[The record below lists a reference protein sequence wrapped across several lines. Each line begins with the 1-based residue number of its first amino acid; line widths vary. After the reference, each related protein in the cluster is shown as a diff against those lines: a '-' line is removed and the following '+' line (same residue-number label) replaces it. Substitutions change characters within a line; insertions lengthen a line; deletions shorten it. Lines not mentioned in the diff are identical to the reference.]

1 MAVNVMTGA
10 KAILKVNGRVL
21 GYATGLQISE
31 MTLNGRVDSLG
42 FIDSREITPISRM
55 VQASCAMIRIFQT
68 TTSNGANAAE
78 SDEAG
83 AVPNAGANANRD
95 RMVNTTLRSTDVADV
110 SEDIRTDEVFQIP
123 QFDLEVY
130 DSAPGGGGEDVKMY
144 TVKECRIQSHNIMVD
159 RSTLMGV
166 QVVMEGTYL
175 IRHQLD
181 IN

>member
-1 MAVNVMTGA
+1 MAVNVITGA

-42 FIDSREITPISRM
+42 FIDSREITPISRV

-68 TTSNGANAAE
+68 NADNGFRAAE
-78 SDEAG
+78 NDEAG
-83 AVPNAGANANRD
+83 ASLNDGLNANRG
-95 RMVNTTLRSTDVADV
+95 RMVNTSLRSADVADV
-110 SEDIRTDEVFQIP
+110 EENLRTDEVFQIP
-123 QFDLEVY
+123 PFDLEVY
-130 DSAPGGGGEDVKMY
+130 DSAPGTADADIKMY

-166 QVVMEGTYL
+166 QCVLEGTYL
-175 IRHQLD
+175 IRHQMD
-181 IN
+181 I

>member
-1 MAVNVMTGA
+1 MAVNVITGA

-42 FIDSREITPISRM
+42 FIDSREITPISRV

-68 TTSNGANAAE
+68 NLQNGADASE

-95 RMVNTTLRSTDVADV
+95 RMVNTSVRGTDVAEV
-110 SEDIRTDEVFQIP
+110 DINARTDEVFEIP
-123 QFDLEVY
+123 PFDLEVY
-130 DSAPGGGGEDVKMY
+130 DSAPGTADADIKMY

-166 QVVMEGTYL
+166 QCVLEGTYL
-175 IRHQLD
+175 IRHQVTV
-181 IN
+181 

>member
-1 MAVNVMTGA
+1 MTGA

-68 TTSNGANAAE
+68 NANNGAAASE

-83 AVPNAGANANRD
+83 AVPNSGANANRD
-95 RMVNTTLRSTDVADV
+95 RMINTSLRSPDVADV
-110 SEDIRTDEVFQIP
+110 DANVRTDEVFEIP
-123 QFDLEVY
+123 PFDLEVY
-130 DSAPGGGGEDVKMY
+130 DSAPGTGDDDIKMY
-144 TVKECRIQSHNIMVD
+144 TVKDCRIQSHNIMVD

-175 IRHQLD
+175 IRHQLEL
-181 IN
+181 

>member
-1 MAVNVMTGA
+1 MAVNVITGA

-42 FIDSREITPISRM
+42 FIDSREITPISRI

-68 TTSNGANAAE
+68 NADNGPAAAE

-83 AVPNAGANANRD
+83 AVPNAGANVNRD
-95 RMVNTTLRSTDVADV
+95 RMLNTTIRGVNETEVD
-110 SEDIRTDEVFQIP
+110 ENIRTDEVFQIP

-130 DSAPGGGGEDVKMY
+130 DSAPGGNGDDVRMY
-144 TVKECRIQSHNIMVD
+144 TIKDCRIQSHNIMVD

-166 QVVMEGTYL
+166 QCVVEGTYL
-175 IRHQLD
+175 IRHQVAL
-181 IN
+181 

>member
-1 MAVNVMTGA
+1 MAVNVITGA
-10 KAILKVNGRVL
+10 KAILKVDGRVL

-42 FIDSREITPISRM
+42 FIDSREITPISRV

-68 TTSNGANAAE
+68 NANNGSSASE

-83 AVPNAGANANRD
+83 AVPNSGANINRN
-95 RMVNTTLRSTDVADV
+95 RMINTSLRDPNVAEV
-110 SEDIRTDEVFQIP
+110 DINVRTDEVFDIP
-123 QFDLEVY
+123 PFDLEVY
-130 DSAPGGGGEDVKMY
+130 DSAPGGEGSDDIKMY

-166 QVVMEGTYL
+166 QCVLEGTYL
-175 IRHQLD
+175 IRHQ
-181 IN
+181 IEQ